1 MQISAYYRICI
12 PQPSFIALL
21 LVVLV
26 VVDRGSE
33 FQSSLSM
40 RLHPGQAG
48 RRVRHMFTV
57 QQLKWNIISDLSRFK
72 GALQIQL
79 KVPIDR
85 SSQIVWFNQQQSI

>member
-1 MQISAYYRICI
+1 
-12 PQPSFIALL
+12 
-21 LVVLV
+21 
-26 VVDRGSE
+26 
-33 FQSSLSM
+33 M

-85 SSQIVWFNQQQSI
+85 SSQIVWFNQQQSIWITNLFGFDKITGLMRVIEL